1 MVEVVDLVGEA
12 LERAFGQGDQA
23 DGVVEA
29 AEGDGG
35 AGEGVEVVEVGGDVV
50 ALLDLGDLRDEP
62 DSGVGSSVMGGASL
76 FEAILW
82 GRSDKGS
89 WLCRCRWLHWPSARG
104 RALEEM
110 YGPAPAAS
118 PSYRPPP

>member
-1 MVEVVDLVGEA
+1 VVEVVDLVGEA
-12 LERAFGQGDQA
+12 LERDFGQGDQP

-35 AGEGVEVVEVGGDVV
+35 TGEGVEVVEVGGDVV

-62 DSGVGSSVMGGASL
+62 DSGVGVECGGAFL
-76 FEAILW
+76 LEAILW
-82 GRSDKGS
+82 GWSDKGS
-89 WLCRCRWLHWPSARG
+89 WPCRCRWLHWPTARG

-110 YGPAPAAS
+110 YGPTPAAS
-118 PSYRPPP
+118 PSCRPLP